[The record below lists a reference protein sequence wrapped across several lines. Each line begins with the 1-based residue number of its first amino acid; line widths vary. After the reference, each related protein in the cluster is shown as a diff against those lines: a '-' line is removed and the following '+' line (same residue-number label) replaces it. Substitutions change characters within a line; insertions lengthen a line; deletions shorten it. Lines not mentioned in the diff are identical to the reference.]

1 MYRNKMKKRFM
12 DMAYG
17 RMNERRGGQGVGRS
31 MVDIAIDIARGA
43 GLPRVG
49 PETKRNKNRDCCGM
63 VKANL
68 SYSDLS
74 QKRRRSLRHIEI
86 MDAK

>member
-31 MVDIAIDIARGA
+31 MVDIAIDIARGLDCHES
-43 GLPRVG
+43 GRRQK
-49 PETKRNKNRDCCGM
+49 ETKTETA
-63 VKANL
+63 VV
-68 SYSDLS
+68 
-74 QKRRRSLRHIEI
+74 
-86 MDAK
+86 